1 MNDLK
6 FESIA
11 TSIEQSN
18 MLVKEF
24 CMDIGTADMFW
35 RYSKVD
41 QHNYLIAIDE
51 YEQMYSAN
59 VPAWSLTRLIKLMP
73 TLTEYGRLSMVRNGE
88 EVTEFRYGTDIVFGS
103 PDPVDAAVQ
112 MIEWLLVHNLIQKED
127 EI

>member
-24 CMDIGTADMFW
+24 GMDVGTADMFW
-35 RYSKVD
+35 STD
-41 QHNYLIAIDE
+41 FGILICSE
-51 YEQMYSAN
+51 YMTDNNLVPAVN
-59 VPAWSLTRLIKLMP
+59 ACPAWSLTRLIKLMP

-88 EVTEFRYGTDIVFGS
+88 EVTEFRYGTEIIFGS

-112 MIEWLLVHNLIQKED
+112 MIEWLLVHNLIRR
-127 EI
+127 